1 MTFWL
6 NAQLPPRLA
15 VWLATTFGVNAVT
28 LYDLN
33 LRDAQDIEIFEA
45 ARDSGDRTVIVTKDR
60 DFVDLVVRLGS
71 PPQILWL
78 TCGNITNRGLQEI
91 FKNTFPDAL
100 KLLNSGEAMV
110 EIGTN

>member
-15 VWLATTFGVNAVT
+15 RWLTTSFGVNAIT

-45 ARDSGDRTVIVTKDR
+45 ARTNGASTVIVTKDR

-91 FKNTFPDAL
+91 FRNTFPDAL
-100 KLLNSGEAMV
+100 ELLKSGEAIV
-110 EIGTN
+110 EIGMN